1 MHMVHIKNEVR
12 RKLERGE
19 VVMGMMH
26 FLGSPMVVEVMASAN
41 LDFFV
46 IDMEH
51 SPIDIDLA
59 AHLIR
64 TADAAGIT
72 PLVRVP
78 EVNPGLI
85 KKLLNLGVRG
95 IVIPHATRET
105 CAAAVQAVQFSPTGM
120 RGSCPAVRQ
129 AGYGA
134 PDWQEFTENANK
146 EILVIPLLEEK
157 ETIDDFEALA
167 TMPGLDVFFL
177 GTFDFSVSAG
187 VPGAGF
193 DHPIV
198 AAALERVVSL
208 AKANGKYVMTTVGDN
223 INIDYARD
231 ILSRGVQ
238 MISYSADALV
248 FRRACLDIAALK
260 VAAEASL

>member
-1 MHMVHIKNEVR
+1 MQIENQVR

-26 FLGSPMVVEVMASAN
+26 FTGSPMMVEVMASAG

-51 SPIDIDLA
+51 SPIDLELA

-64 TADAAGIT
+64 TGDAAGIT
-72 PLVRVP
+72 PLARVP

-85 KKLLNLGVRG
+85 KKLLNLGAQG
-95 IVIPHATRET
+95 IVVPHATRET
-105 CAAAVQAVQFSPTGM
+105 CEAAVQAVRFAPAGT
-120 RGSCPAVRQ
+120 RGSCPSVRQ
-129 AGYGA
+129 AAYGQS
-134 PDWQEFTENANK
+134 DWQAFTEQANR
-146 EILVIPLLEEK
+146 EVLVIPLLEEK

-167 TMPGLDVFFL
+167 AMPGLDVFFL

-193 DHPIV
+193 DHPVV
-198 AAALERVVSL
+198 AAALARVIKL
-208 AKANGKYVMTTVGDN
+208 ASAQGKYVMTTVGDN
-223 INIDYARD
+223 ISTDYARE
-231 ILSRGVQ
+231 ILALGVQ

-248 FRRACLDIAALK
+248 FRRACRDIARLK
-260 VAAEASL
+260 LPADASK

>member
-1 MHMVHIKNEVR
+1 MSTPTKKVAFHTLGC
-12 RKLERGE
+12 KLNFSETSSISR
-19 VVMGMMH
+19 
-26 FLGSPMVVEVMASAN
+26 
-41 LDFFV
+41 DFITHGYEKVPIREFADIYV
-46 IDMEH
+46 I
-51 SPIDIDLA
+51 
-59 AHLIR
+59 
-64 TADAAGIT
+64 
-72 PLVRVP
+72 
-78 EVNPGLI
+78 N
-85 KKLLNLGVRG
+85 
-95 IVIPHATRET
+95 T
-105 CAAAVQAVQFSPTGM
+105 CSV
-120 RGSCPAVRQ
+120 
-129 AGYGA
+129 
-134 PDWQEFTENANK
+134 TENANK

>member
-1 MHMVHIKNEVR
+1 MGTPYKTVTFKTLGCKLNFAETSTLARDFISQGYALVDNNEAAD
-12 RKLERGE
+12 LY
-19 VVMGMMH
+19 
-26 FLGSPMVVEVMASAN
+26 
-41 LDFFV
+41 V
-46 IDMEH
+46 I
-51 SPIDIDLA
+51 
-59 AHLIR
+59 
-64 TADAAGIT
+64 
-72 PLVRVP
+72 
-78 EVNPGLI
+78 N
-85 KKLLNLGVRG
+85 
-95 IVIPHATRET
+95 T
-105 CAAAVQAVQFSPTGM
+105 CSV
-120 RGSCPAVRQ
+120 
-129 AGYGA
+129 
-134 PDWQEFTENANK
+134 TENANK
-146 EILVIPLLEEK
+146 EILVIPLLEDK
-157 ETIDDFEALA
+157 ETIEDFEALA

-193 DHPIV
+193 DHPVV

-260 VAAEASL
+260 VAAETPL